1 MVYIGGFKQTK
12 MGFNGSLVPSGI
24 LNIAIEHGPFI
35 DDKSI
40 QHRWCS
46 IAMFNY
52 HRVYPIRDYIGKEY
66 GLKHQ
71 IEIVAK

>member
-40 QHRWCS
+40 QHR
-46 IAMFNY
+46 
-52 HRVYPIRDYIGKEY
+52 
-66 GLKHQ
+66 
-71 IEIVAK
+71 